1 MNMSLMPVNN
11 KKNFINLP
19 VFHENWKGRYLCV
32 ECTLC
37 RHIFNTPYTPR
48 KLEIKSDKKS

>member
-1 MNMSLMPVNN
+1 MPVNN
-11 KKNFINLP
+11 KKNILKNLP